1 MAGDATAGRPLFAT
15 WTHRR
20 LFSRPG
26 IRLPIGGTRAQE
38 PAMRSPTAAR
48 RRMTDLNRRTD
59 LLEREAELEQI
70 GDALRTAAAGSGRIV
85 VIEGAPGIGKSSLL
99 GRGRGARRGGA
110 DGRSSRARRRDG
122 ARVRARR
129 RDPAAGA
136 EHRAAHRARAR
147 TGLRRCRGTGAPAVR
162 GGSRPS
168 GRRRSPVRTIPRPA
182 LAVRKAGRR
191 AAARPARR
199 RCALGRRAFAS
210 VPRLPGGAG
219 SRRSRPV

>member
-20 LFSRPG
+20 LFSRG
-26 IRLPIGGTRAQE
+26 DTLGDRGTRAQE

-70 GDALRTAAAGSGRIV
+70 GDALGTSAAGSGRIV

-99 GRGRGARRGGA
+99 GRGRGVRRGGA

-129 RDPAAGA
+129 SDPAAGA
-136 EHRAAHRARAR
+136 DASSRSQSASANGSSQVPRDWRARCSRRFPTEPPRKIACSHDSTACTGCAQGWPRSGRSPCSSTMR
-147 TGLRRCRGTGAPAVR
+147 TGPTSIRFGSSPTWRR
-162 GGSRPS
+162 
-168 GRRRSPVRTIPRPA
+168 
-182 LAVRKAGRR
+182 
-191 AAARPARR
+191 
-199 RCALGRRAFAS
+199 
-210 VPRLPGGAG
+210 G
-219 SRRSRPV
+219 SRRSRPA